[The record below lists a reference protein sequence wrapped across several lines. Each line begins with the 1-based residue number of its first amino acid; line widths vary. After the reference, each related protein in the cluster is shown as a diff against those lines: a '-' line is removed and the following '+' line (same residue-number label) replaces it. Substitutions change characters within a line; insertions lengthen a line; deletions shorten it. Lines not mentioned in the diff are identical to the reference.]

1 MARRVVARGTVK
13 EGACRMCPSLSASH
27 RVTRRARP
35 DLMEACALPVCAL
48 CTRVHVLYRRLCFL
62 AYVIA
67 FDPRA
72 SIEPSSCSL
81 CPADTTRF
89 HVRVWDVYS
98 GYSLLPEHVVSF

>member
-1 MARRVVARGTVK
+1 MSHV
-13 EGACRMCPSLSASH
+13 PFSASH

-35 DLMEACALPVCAL
+35 DLMDGGLRLACL
-48 CTRVHVLYRRLCFL
+48 CTVYARARFVQTVVLSRICYRIRS
-62 AYVIA
+62 
-67 FDPRA
+67 PRA

-89 HVRVWDVYS
+89 HVRAWDVYS